1 MTDDTF
7 LAALEDTTLPDASFC
22 HRDHLRAAYLY
33 LRRDGFA
40 GAVVSMSAALR
51 RFALSR
57 GKPDRYHETVTV
69 AFLAVIN
76 EQLQAEGDPGSFDA
90 FIDRHPELA
99 DRALL
104 QRYYSAET
112 LASDRA
118 RRAFVLERRNQP
130 QAPDK
135 LHG

>member
-1 MTDDTF
+1 MTDDAF
-7 LAALEDTTLPDASFC
+7 LAALEDTSLPDSAFR

-40 GAVVSMSAALR
+40 GAVASMSAALR
-51 RFALSR
+51 RFAASR

-76 EQLQAEGDPGSFDA
+76 ERLRTQGDPGGFDA
-90 FIDRHPELA
+90 FLEANPEFA
-99 DRALL
+99 DKSLL
-104 QRYYSAET
+104 QRYYRPET

-118 RRAFVLERRNQP
+118 RQAFVLEPR
-130 QAPDK
+130 A
-135 LHG
+135 